1 MISKIDVSIIIVF
14 FSGKEKLLECFES
27 IKNHKSNYSLEVIVV
42 NNGVEKIESD
52 IKHTIPNIHSIKS
65 PKNGGYGYGN
75 NLGAEKAKGKYLFI
89 LNPDTKLISHA
100 IDILGVYLDKHPST
114 AIVSPILVDWKQFP
128 YELQGTETLTPPRG
142 AVAHSFLNKLFP
154 NNFISRKF
162 YLKNISRD
170 VVHEVGTVP
179 GSAFMIRKDVFHEV
193 GRFDENIF
201 MFYEEADLGKRVQNA
216 GYTVAMHPKAHVI
229 HFWTNKETGDAKMA
243 AIAAKSRFY
252 YFKKHYGLPS
262 ALFVEFFCRFSKRK
276 ALIAGAILLAVL
288 LVYI

>member
-14 FSGKEKLLECFES
+14 FSGKEKLLECLGS

-52 IKHTIPNIHSIKS
+52 IKHTIPNIHYIKS

-162 YLKNISRD
+162 YLKNISRN
-170 VVHEVGTVP
+170 VV
-179 GSAFMIRKDVFHEV
+179 HEV

-229 HFWTNKETGDAKMA
+229 HFWTNKEKGDAKMA